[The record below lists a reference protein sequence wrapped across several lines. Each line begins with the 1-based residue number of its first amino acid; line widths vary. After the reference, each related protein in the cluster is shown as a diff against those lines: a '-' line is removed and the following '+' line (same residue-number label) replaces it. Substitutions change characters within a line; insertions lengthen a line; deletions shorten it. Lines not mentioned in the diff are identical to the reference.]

1 MMTREEKYAKELIR
15 RNLGREGYATYSK
28 ILGDYELNIT
38 SDPSVV
44 GFMEPAKGRIVVN
57 RELDEDQVGLIVRH
71 EILHY
76 YLEHEMRLL
85 RKLARDA
92 GLDYDM
98 LSDIEIDDLKQTLY
112 GDDLF
117 NIAADYEISNRGYT
131 DKDKDTVRQ
140 ICLNGEVLSGLV
152 TEDKHPDW
160 VDMSVEEMYS
170 ELLKLKKQDEEML
183 NDSNVIVG
191 NLVDVKNFM
200 GMDGTWYGV

>member
-38 SDPSVV
+38 GDPSVV

-57 RELDEDQVGLIVRH
+57 RELDEDQVGLVIRH

-112 GDDLF
+112 GNDLF

-131 DKDKDTVRQ
+131 DKDKDTIRQ
-140 ICLNGEVLSGLV
+140 ICLNGEIVSGLV
-152 TEDKHPDW
+152 TEDDHPDW
-160 VDMSVEEMYS
+160 VDMSVEEMYT
-170 ELLKLKKQDEEML
+170 ELLKLKKQDEDML
-183 NDSNVIVG
+183 NDNNVIVG
-191 NLVDVKNFM
+191 KLLDIKNFV
-200 GMDGTWYGV
+200 GMDGTWYAV